1 MIENAGTPIVLLIL
15 HPLLR
20 LVGRVAQEVKTVE
33 EIMEEVKAM
42 EKMAEKVLIMAVEEF
57 PLPTLPHLL
66 FQIQVVQFHLFTLIT
81 IVKNTGGQNG
91 QSALER
97 STTSKS
103 STPALTSIQV
113 KVTKNVFVTRPQ
125 PTTSFLQSVLLEMK
139 ELRQAQAQAKSESS
153 GQSLAKKEKVTVSS
167 TEAQQREGQ

>member
-20 LVGRVAQEVKTVE
+20 LVGRVAQEVKTVK
-33 EIMEEVKAM
+33 EIMEEFKAM
-42 EKMAEKVLIMAVEEF
+42 EKMAEKVLIMAMEEF
-57 PLPTLPHLL
+57 PLPTPPHLL

-81 IVKNTGGQNG
+81 SGHLTGGQNG

-113 KVTKNVFVTRPQ
+113 KVTKNVFVTRTQ
-125 PTTSFLQSVLLEMK
+125 PTTTSFLQSVLLEMK

-153 GQSLAKKEKVTVSS
+153 GQSLGKVTVSS
-167 TEAQQREGQ
+167 TKAQQREGQ

>member
-1 MIENAGTPIVLLIL
+1 M
-15 HPLLR
+15 
-20 LVGRVAQEVKTVE
+20 RVAQEVLTVE
-33 EIMEEVKAM
+33 EIMEVARAM
-42 EKMAEKVLIMAVEEF
+42 EKMAEGVRIMAMKEF

-66 FQIQVVQFHLFTLIT
+66 FQIQVAQFHLSTMIT
-81 IVKNTGGQNG
+81 IGNITGGQNG
-91 QSALER
+91 QSALGR

-113 KVTKNVFVTRPQ
+113 KVTKNVFVTRTQ
-125 PTTSFLQSVLLEMK
+125 PTTSFFQSVLLEMK

-153 GQSLAKKEKVTVSS
+153 GQSLGKKEKVTMSS

>member
-1 MIENAGTPIVLLIL
+1 M
-15 HPLLR
+15 
-20 LVGRVAQEVKTVE
+20 K
-33 EIMEEVKAM
+33 EIMEVARAM
-42 EKMAEKVLIMAVEEF
+42 EKMAEGVRIMAMEEF

-66 FQIQVVQFHLFTLIT
+66 FQIQVAQFHLSLIT
-81 IVKNTGGQNG
+81 IGNITGGQSE
-91 QSALER
+91 QSALGR

-113 KVTKNVFVTRPQ
+113 KVTKNVIVTRTQ
-125 PTTSFLQSVLLEMK
+125 PTTSFFQSVLLEMK

-153 GQSLAKKEKVTVSS
+153 GQSLGRKEKVTVSS

>member
-1 MIENAGTPIVLLIL
+1 M
-15 HPLLR
+15 
-20 LVGRVAQEVKTVE
+20 K
-33 EIMEEVKAM
+33 EIMEVARAM
-42 EKMAEKVLIMAVEEF
+42 EKMAEGVRIMAMEEF

-66 FQIQVVQFHLFTLIT
+66 FQIQVAQFHLFTLIT
-81 IVKNTGGQNG
+81 IGHLTGGQNE
-91 QSALER
+91 QTALGR

-113 KVTKNVFVTRPQ
+113 KVTKNVIVTRTQ
-125 PTTSFLQSVLLEMK
+125 PTTTSFFQSVLLEMK

-153 GQSLAKKEKVTVSS
+153 GQSLGKKEKVTVSS